1 MLSIRESS
9 LAGTDQNAALTA
21 LPRAQDEGN
30 RAWVQRTFAEPPFA
44 AAGLAILLIGGR
56 TSLDLTLRFAQAL
69 ARYDRTPSSWSEA
82 ALLIRGKTGKVTS
95 FGIHLPRLDQPVGY
109 RLSTAKRLLRNV
121 PTWNNGVQ
129 QDVLKHVD
137 DPIDYPNIALLGF
150 GATLHAEMLRHLRPG
165 EAAAGDAQALAG
177 AATEAVLRYRK
188 RPDVVSSAEAAW
200 RWLGYAWGVREQ
212 PNPLHQGMGLPSA
225 LFVENV
231 IAALGLDLTPGLA
244 SHSSC
249 PEAIWQTAKWWYA
262 ERAADRAAEPVPA
275 AGTPAAPTGRLY
287 FGRFHRGHV
296 MDEPG
301 D

>member
-9 LAGTDQNAALTA
+9 LAGTDQNAALSA
-21 LPRAQDEGN
+21 LPRAPDEGN
-30 RAWVQRTFAEPPFA
+30 RAWVQRAFAEPPFA
-44 AAGLAILLIGGR
+44 AAGLAIVLIGGR

-82 ALLIRGKTGKVTS
+82 ALLIRGKAGKAVS
-95 FGIHLPRLDQPVGY
+95 YGIHLPRLDQPVGY
-109 RLSTAKRLLRNV
+109 RLSTPKRLLRNV

-129 QDVLKHVD
+129 QEVLKHVD

-150 GATLHAEMLRHLRPG
+150 GETLQAEMLRQLPPG
-165 EAAAGDAQALAG
+165 EPESATPQTLANAAS
-177 AATEAVLRYRK
+177 AAVQRYRK

-225 LFVENV
+225 LFVETV

-262 ERAADRAAEPVPA
+262 EQAAERRPGA
-275 AGTPAAPTGRLY
+275 DTQSAPTGPLY
-287 FGRFHRGHV
+287 FGRYHRGHV

-301 D
+301 G